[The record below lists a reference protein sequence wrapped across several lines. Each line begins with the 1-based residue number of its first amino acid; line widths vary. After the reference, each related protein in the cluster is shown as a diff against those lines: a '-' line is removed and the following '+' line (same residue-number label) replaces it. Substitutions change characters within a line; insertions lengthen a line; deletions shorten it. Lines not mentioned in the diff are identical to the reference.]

1 MGRAILLLTLC
12 AYESC
17 GKEFE
22 KKTHNQKYCDSDCCR
37 KATNERIMLRY
48 YEKRDNRRGKKRV
61 CSHKDC
67 NIPLSRYNE
76 EDVCSNHSRRMAP
89 RRDEVLRLL
98 GKDGDKKSH

>member
-1 MGRAILLLTLC
+1 MSSIRC

-48 YEKRDNRRGKKRV
+48 YEKRDNRRGKKRT
-61 CSHKDC
+61 CKAKNC
-67 NIPLSRYNE
+67 NMHLSRYNE
-76 EDVCSNHSRRMAP
+76 EDYCAAHSRRLSAQ
-89 RRDEVLRLL
+89 RDEVLKILKR
-98 GKDGDKKSH
+98 K

>member
-1 MGRAILLLTLC
+1 MLLTPC

-17 GKEFE
+17 SKEFE
-22 KKTHNQKYCDSDCCR
+22 KKTHNQKYCDADCCR

-61 CSHKDC
+61 CTDKDC

-76 EDVCSNHSRRMAP
+76 EDYCSVHSRRLLAQ
-89 RRDEVLRLL
+89 RDELLKVLR
-98 GKDGDKKSH
+98 KR

>member
-1 MGRAILLLTLC
+1 MSSILC

-48 YEKRDNRRGKKRV
+48 YEKRDNRRGKERT
-61 CSHKDC
+61 CASKDC
-67 NIPLSRYNE
+67 NRALSRYNE
-76 EDVCSNHSRRMAP
+76 EDYCSVHARRMVSK
-89 RRDEVLRLL
+89 RDELMRIIN
-98 GKDGDKKSH
+98 KR

>member
-1 MGRAILLLTLC
+1 MPSIHC

-48 YEKRDNRRGKKRV
+48 YEKRDNRRGKERYCNAKG
-61 CSHKDC
+61 CSMH
-67 NIPLSRYNE
+67 LSRYNE
-76 EDVCSNHSRRMAP
+76 EDYCATHSRRLSSQ
-89 RRDEVLRLL
+89 RDEVLKILKRI
-98 GKDGDKKSH
+98 